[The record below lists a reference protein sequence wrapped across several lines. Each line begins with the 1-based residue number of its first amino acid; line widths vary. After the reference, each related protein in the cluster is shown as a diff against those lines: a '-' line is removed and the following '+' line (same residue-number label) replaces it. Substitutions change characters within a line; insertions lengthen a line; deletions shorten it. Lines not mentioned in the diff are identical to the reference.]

1 MERAVRHRSARGN
14 CLRLCRGWI
23 RRGRVAGGDR
33 SVWSHVSERRC
44 PRVGEC
50 NRTSAGESE
59 RNRSASR
66 ECLWPFGAIHSSSRR
81 GGVSAGNGPG
91 FDMILLVHPFGNA
104 NVRGVLAALDSVNQL
119 AKFLTTVGW
128 SNSSPFLQALPE
140 NQRTELMRRGYD
152 LPHYKIKIHPARETI
167 RLIAGKLGGGGLTEH
182 ETGWASID
190 RVWSKLDAVAADYL
204 GRNHE
209 RLNIRGVYAY
219 EDCAARTFEAARDA
233 GVRRIYDLPIAYW
246 ETARALLQKEAE
258 RYPEWEPTLG
268 GTRDSDEKL
277 ARKTRELELA
287 DTVICPSS
295 FVFDSLPESARLSK
309 KCVIA
314 PFGSP
319 PQADMSDRSDKTD
332 EKLRILFAGALT
344 QRKGLADLFA
354 AMKMVDPAKVEL
366 VLMGS
371 LVLPM
376 AFYRNQFPGFVYEP
390 PRAHAAVLDLMRS
403 CDLLVL
409 PSIVEGRALVQQEAM
424 ACGLPIVVTRNAGGE
439 DLIVEGET
447 GFLVAAGDPAAIA
460 QKIEW
465 FVTNRNQLPPMRAA
479 ARAKAAELTWAAY
492 GQKILHA
499 ISD

>member
-1 MERAVRHRSARGN
+1 
-14 CLRLCRGWI
+14 
-23 RRGRVAGGDR
+23 
-33 SVWSHVSERRC
+33 
-44 PRVGEC
+44 
-50 NRTSAGESE
+50 
-59 RNRSASR
+59 
-66 ECLWPFGAIHSSSRR
+66 
-81 GGVSAGNGPG
+81 
-91 FDMILLVHPFGNA
+91 MILLVHPFGNA
-104 NVRGVLAALDSVNQL
+104 NVRAVLAALDGADLL

-128 SNSSPFLQALPE
+128 STSSPLLRAVPKSS
-140 NQRTELMRRGYD
+140 RTELMRRGYD
-152 LPHYKIKIHPARETI
+152 LPHYKIKTYPARESI
-167 RLIAGKLGGGGLTEH
+167 RLLAGKFGGSGLTEH

-190 RVWSKLDAVAADYL
+190 RVWSKLDAISADYL
-204 GRNHE
+204 RQNHE
-209 RLNIRGVYAY
+209 RLRMSGVYAY
-219 EDCAARTFEAARDA
+219 EDCAARSFEAARDL
-233 GVRRIYDLPIAYW
+233 GIRRTYDLPIAYW

-287 DTVICPSS
+287 DTVICPSA
-295 FVFDSLPESARLSK
+295 FVFDSLPEAARLSK

-319 PQADMSDRSDKTD
+319 TQADMPYGSQGTHEAIRV
-332 EKLRILFAGALT
+332 LFAGALT

-354 AMKMVDPAKVEL
+354 ALKMVDSAKVEL

-376 AFYRNQFPGFVYEP
+376 AFYRNQFPDFVYEP

-424 ACGLPIVVTRNAGGE
+424 ACGLPLIVTRNAGGE

-447 GFLVAAGDPAAIA
+447 GFLVPAGDPAAIA
-460 QKIEW
+460 KKIEW
-465 FVTNRNQLPPMRAA
+465 FVTNRHQMPAMRAA
-479 ARAKAAELTWAAY
+479 ARAKAAELTWADY